1 MSEIERCLG
10 SLLAGSPPSVP
21 VPKYDFFF
29 KAPAKTHQR
38 PLVLKDNLSI
48 IVAAVIFDQEERVVL
63 IQEAKASCRGRWY
76 LPAGRIEPNETLQE
90 AIQREVLEET
100 GLEFQPSTVVW
111 VESNHLFGYWMRF
124 TFVGCITG
132 GRLKTLEEADKES
145 LQARWMSIEDI
156 QGQVGIRLRAHDVMY
171 LIQTALAYLQRDAS
185 QRHTPIMPVLNPHKH
200 MCIRV
205 ILIKRL
211 LDEVHILLCMEDK
224 PHFPII
230 KGTSIAE
237 EALRTLDKETFSAS
251 NGYFLRG
258 LLCIEHL
265 GRPHGSADGVCLN
278 LLAVTDFQRDLKNPN
293 YMWHNIANPEI
304 KTALHNRT
312 QQYRSLKCP

>member
-1 MSEIERCLG
+1 MSEIERCLAN
-10 SLLAGSPPSVP
+10 LLAGCPPPVP

-38 PLVLKDNLSI
+38 PLVLRDNLSI
-48 IVAAVIFDQEERVVL
+48 IVAAVIFDDKCRVVL
-63 IQEAKASCRGRWY
+63 IQEAKESCRGRWY
-76 LPAGRIEPNETLQE
+76 LPAGHSEPNETLQE

-100 GLEFQPSTVVW
+100 GLEFQPSTVVR

-124 TFVGCITG
+124 TFIGYITG

-145 LQARWMSIEDI
+145 LQAKWTTIEDI
-156 QGQVGIRLRAHDVMY
+156 QGQVDIKLRAHDAVY
-171 LIQTALAYLQRDAS
+171 LIQTALAYLQRDPIK
-185 QRHTPIMPVLNPHKH
+185 RHANVLPVLNPHKH

-211 LDEVHILLCMEDK
+211 QDEVHVLLSMEDK

-293 YMWHNIANPEI
+293 FMWHHITNPEI
-304 KTALHNRT
+304 QTTLYNRI
-312 QQYRSLKCP
+312 QEYRCLNCP

>member
-1 MSEIERCLG
+1 MSEIECCLG

-211 LDEVHILLCMEDK
+211 L
-224 PHFPII
+224 
-230 KGTSIAE
+230 
-237 EALRTLDKETFSAS
+237 AS